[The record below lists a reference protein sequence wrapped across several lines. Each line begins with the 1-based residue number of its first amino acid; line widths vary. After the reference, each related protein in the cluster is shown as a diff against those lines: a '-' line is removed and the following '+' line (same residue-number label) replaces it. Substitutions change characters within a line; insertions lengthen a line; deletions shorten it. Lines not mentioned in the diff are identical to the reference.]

1 MQRKY
6 WKEIVKSGEENDFLK
21 KIIDKIDITKEMLDG
36 LEELTFVVN
45 EKTTGEKVEVYI
57 PQEDLLKC
65 F

>member
-1 MQRKY
+1 MKRKY
-6 WKEIVKSGEENDFLK
+6 YKEIVKSGEENDFLK

-45 EKTTGEKVEVYI
+45 EKTTGEKVEIYI
-57 PQEDLLKC
+57 PQKDLLKC

>member
-6 WKEIVKSGEENDFLK
+6 YKEIVKSGEENDFLK

-45 EKTTGEKVEVYI
+45 DKTTGEKVEIYI
-57 PQEDLLKC
+57 PQKDLLEC